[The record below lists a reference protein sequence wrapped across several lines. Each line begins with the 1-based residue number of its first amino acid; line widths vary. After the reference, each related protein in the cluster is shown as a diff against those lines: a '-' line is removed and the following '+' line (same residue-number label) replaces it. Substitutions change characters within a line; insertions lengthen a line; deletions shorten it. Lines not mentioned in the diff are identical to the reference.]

1 MKKLLSKLYSTFG
14 LKNTKPENII
24 SNEPLNLKKIEQA
37 SKIIKEL
44 HSQMQDLA
52 SEGYGPF
59 VAAVYDQNGNLIAK
73 EANSVVNE
81 VCSNNHAEI
90 NAIKKAQEKLETYD
104 LSSYNL
110 SIYITAEPCM
120 MCIGAIMWSGIKNVY
135 YSVPSK
141 TVEKITGFDE
151 GFKPSWLKEFK
162 KRGIIVYGNIDAKDG
177 EFELKQYVNSGKTIY
192 KPGLKSTNI

>member
-73 EANSVVNE
+73 AANSVVNE
-81 VCSNNHAEI
+81 VAV
-90 NAIKKAQEKLETYD
+90 T
-104 LSSYNL
+104 
-110 SIYITAEPCM
+110 TM
-120 MCIGAIMWSGIKNVY
+120 
-135 YSVPSK
+135 
-141 TVEKITGFDE
+141 
-151 GFKPSWLKEFK
+151 LK
-162 KRGIIVYGNIDAKDG
+162 
-177 EFELKQYVNSGKTIY
+177 
-192 KPGLKSTNI
+192 

>member
-14 LKNTKPENII
+14 LKNTKLENII

-73 EANSVVNE
+73 AANSVVNE

-151 GFKPSWLKEFK
+151 GFKPSWLNEFK
-162 KRGIIVYGNIDAKDG
+162 KRGIIVYGNIDAKAG
-177 EFELKQYVNSGKTIY
+177 EDELKQYVKLGNIIY
-192 KPGLKSTNI
+192 KPTRK

>member
-73 EANSVVNE
+73 AANSVVNE

-90 NAIKKAQEKLETYD
+90 NAIKKSQEKLETYD

-151 GFKPSWLKEFK
+151 GFKPSWLNEFK
-162 KRGIIVYGNIDAKDG
+162 KRGIIVYGNIEAKAG
-177 EFELKQYVNSGKTIY
+177 EDELKQYVKLGNIIY
-192 KPGLKSTNI
+192 KPTRK

>member
-73 EANSVVNE
+73 AANSVVNE

-151 GFKPSWLKEFK
+151 GFKPSWLNEFK
-162 KRGIIVYGNIDAKDG
+162 KRGIIVYGNIEAKAG
-177 EFELKQYVNSGKTIY
+177 EDELKQYVKLGNIIY
-192 KPGLKSTNI
+192 KPTRK

>member
-73 EANSVVNE
+73 AANSVVNE

-151 GFKPSWLKEFK
+151 GFKPSWLNEFK
-162 KRGIIVYGNIDAKDG
+162 KRGIIVYGNIDAKAG
-177 EFELKQYVNSGKTIY
+177 EDELKQYVKLGNIIY
-192 KPGLKSTNI
+192 KPTRK